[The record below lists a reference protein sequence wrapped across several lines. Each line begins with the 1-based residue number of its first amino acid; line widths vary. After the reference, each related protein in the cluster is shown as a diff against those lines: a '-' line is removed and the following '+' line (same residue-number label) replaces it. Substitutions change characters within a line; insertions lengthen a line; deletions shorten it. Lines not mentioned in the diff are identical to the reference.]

1 MFSIISKEAGG
12 AELTYRF
19 ALKQKEKFC
28 LALSGPAIK
37 IFKKKFNKMKIITN
51 LIGSYVQLVP
61 RVILKK
67 MV

>member
-37 IFKKKFNKMKIITN
+37 IFKKN
-51 LIGSYVQLVP
+51 LI
-61 RVILKK
+61 K
-67 MV
+67 